1 MADRVHPMPAPPLPS
16 SSPPPG
22 RDAAT
27 AAAATGTM
35 PLHPSFRGAPP
46 PSPSTYIIQIPKD
59 QVLRVPP
66 PDRAARK
73 PPPAPPRVL
82 CRLQRVPP
90 PGPPRRRPV
99 ARVPPG
105 AEERDGVL
113 DGVDRRRRE
122 LHGGVEEAA
131 RSARCP

>member
-16 SSPPPG
+16 SS
-22 RDAAT
+22 
-27 AAAATGTM
+27 
-35 PLHPSFRGAPP
+35 
-46 PSPSTYIIQIPKD
+46 
-59 QVLRVPP
+59 
-66 PDRAARK
+66 